1 MRKLIWQNSLGDE
14 INLTK
19 APFGIINW
27 EGFSNAP
34 LNIQSQQVPMQ
45 DGSVFLDALIENR
58 DLSVTLSIQDGNDL
72 EKRYELERQLIK
84 ILNPKLGEGYLIY
97 TNDFISKRIKCVPQ
111 IPLFPNKNSNDPGTQ
126 KGELAWTAC
135 EPYWEDLEE
144 TSIFLKAGSRK
155 IVENNGDVVTGIK
168 IDLFTNNVSNP
179 QVKSFTEN
187 KLIKLNG
194 SFQNGIQIN
203 TNVGQKQVTTEEL
216 IFNLSNIIVTL
227 YSVTY
232 SESLALFVAV
242 GQNGIIL
249 TSSDGINWSS
259 ILSGVS
265 TTLQSVT
272 YSESL
277 GLFVIVGNSG
287 TILTSSDGINWT
299 SRTSGV
305 STILYSVTYLES
317 LGLFVIVGQSEIIL
331 KSSFTLA
338 ENLIS
343 TLTPDSD
350 MRLNLE
356 VGKNEILLSKFS
368 GNLNGRIIFRQKYI
382 GV

>member
-45 DGSVFLDALIENR
+45 DGSVFLDALIEDR
-58 DLSVTLSIQDGNDL
+58 ELAVTLSICDNNDL
-72 EKRYELERQLIK
+72 EKRYELERQLIH

-97 TNDFISKRIKCVPQ
+97 TNDFISKRIKCLAQ

-135 EPYWEDLEE
+135 EPYWEDLKE
-144 TSIFLKAGSRK
+144 TSIFLKTGARK
-155 IVENNGDVVTGIK
+155 IIENNGDVITGVK
-168 IDLFTNNVSNP
+168 VDFFTNDVTNP
-179 QVKSFTEN
+179 QVRNFTEN
-187 KLIKLNG
+187 KLVKLTGN
-194 SFQNGIQIN
+194 FQNGIQIN
-203 TNVGQKQVTTEEL
+203 TNVGQKQVITEEL
-216 IFNLSNIIVTL
+216 MFDLSNITL
-227 YSVTY
+227 
-232 SESLALFVAV
+232 A
-242 GQNGIIL
+242 QH
-249 TSSDGINWSS
+249 
-259 ILSGVS
+259 
-265 TTLQSVT
+265 SVT

-277 GLFVIVGNSG
+277 GLFVAVGASGIV
-287 TILTSSDGINWT
+287 LTSSDGISWT

-305 STILYSVTYLES
+305 STVLWSVTYSES
-317 LGLFVIVGQSEIIL
+317 LGLFVAVGASGIVL
-331 KSSFTLA
+331 KSDFTLA

-343 TLTPDSD
+343 TLTLDSD
-350 MRLNLE
+350 MTFGLE
-356 VGKNEILLSKFS
+356 VGTNEILISKSS

>member
-1 MRKLIWQNSLGDE
+1 MRKLVWQNSLGDE

-19 APFGIINW
+19 SPFGVINW

-58 DLSVTLSIQDGNDL
+58 DLNVTLSIQDGNDL
-72 EKRYELERQLIK
+72 EKRYELERQLIH

-97 TNDFISKRIKCVPQ
+97 TNDFISKRIKCIPQ

-144 TSIFLKAGSRK
+144 TSIFLRAGSQTQ
-155 IVENNGDVVTGIK
+155 IINNGDTKIGMK
-168 IDLFTNNVSNP
+168 IDFFTNDVTEP
-179 QVKSFTEN
+179 QIKSFTEN
-187 KLIKLNG
+187 KTIKLNG
-194 SFQNGIQIN
+194 NFQNEIN
-203 TNVGQKQVTTEEL
+203 IETNFGKKKITTREL
-216 IFNLSNIIVTL
+216 IFNLSNIGVNL
-227 YSVTY
+227 YSITY
-232 SESLALFVAV
+232 SESLGLFISV
-242 GQNGIIL
+242 GNNGTIL
-249 TSSDGINWSS
+249 TSSDGINWTSRT
-259 ILSGVS
+259 SGVS
-265 TTLQSVT
+265 KDLNSIT

-277 GLFVIVGNSG
+277 GLFVVVGENG

-305 STILYSVTYLES
+305 STWLYSVTYSES
-317 LGLFVIVGQSEIIL
+317 LGLFVVVGENGTIL
-331 KSSFTLA
+331 ISAFTPA

-343 TLTPDSD
+343 TLTLDSN
-350 MRLNLE
+350 MTLGLE
-356 VGKNEILLSKFS
+356 VGSNELLLLKSA
-368 GNLNGRIIFRQKYI
+368 GNLNGKIRFRQKYI